1 MGFVPAPAQYGAC
14 LIIRDCTHPTSWG
27 LAGFVFDR
35 TGSYTAF
42 FALIMTL
49 LLGTTIMA
57 FKLKEEP
64 GIVPDAMV
72 PGSGDRIR
80 KEAG

>member
-1 MGFVPAPAQYGAC
+1 
-14 LIIRDCTHPTSWG
+14 
-27 LAGFVFDR
+27 
-35 TGSYTAF
+35 
-42 FALIMTL
+42 MTL